1 MLRCHSPIDWSKF
14 SSSNANMLING
25 SKEQI
30 SDLDALASQ
39 LSINDENQAI
49 LRASANDELK
59 HINCFKC
66 ILFLG

>member
-1 MLRCHSPIDWSKF
+1 
-14 SSSNANMLING
+14 MLING